1 MKAASCNFCG
11 HPRVH
16 ARGSTAAIAVV
27 CSNRECGARGPVR
40 STLEEAVDAWNATV
54 SRAGPD
60 AFEHWTCGTAHMRAE
75 RTLRL
80 IDKVSA
86 SQLDAIEMIHS
97 LVDEAGI
104 ANARA
109 ALEWG
114 DVPF

>member
-1 MKAASCNFCG
+1 MKAEACSFCG

-16 ARGSTAAIAVV
+16 ARGSTEAIAVA
-27 CSNRECGARGPVR
+27 CSECRARGPVR
-40 STLEEAVDAWNATV
+40 PTLEEAVDAWNATV

-60 AFEHWTCGTAHMRAE
+60 AFEHWTCGTAHIRAE

-80 IDKVSA
+80 IEKVGT
-86 SQLDAIEMIHS
+86 SQLDAMEMIQS

-109 ALEWG
+109 ALLAD